1 MSCIVIASYVL
12 SSIVQVYEMRMCIV
26 ERKVTENLQLSLN
39 QLEIFTLPFQQLFMP
54 ALVDNLSLVHYE
66 NHVSPLDG

>member
-1 MSCIVIASYVL
+1 
-12 SSIVQVYEMRMCIV
+12 MCIAQ
-26 ERKVTENLQLSLN
+26 RDMTENLQLSLD
-39 QLEIFTLPFQQLFMP
+39 QFEIFSLPFQQLFML

>member
-1 MSCIVIASYVL
+1 L
-12 SSIVQVYEMRMCIV
+12 SIVQFYEVCMCIAQ
-26 ERKVTENLQLSLN
+26 RDMTENLQLSLD
-39 QLEIFTLPFQQLFMP
+39 QFEIFSLPFQQLFML